1 MAFKIDPPYSNQA
14 AAQSGY
20 DTKAKELEGQGYTMS
35 SPNIGNNTISGLGTK
50 TTNVKAPKAISG
62 GTAGTPW
69 DNKMKSLLAS
79 GVSYEELAKPDPVT
93 GKSHG
98 TVEGLKKRFPGAYK
112 PKQEKKEIK
121 TEWSDASSGK
131 TVNETKVDKVPTR
144 PAETIDVNSSSRTEL
159 TTDPDKTGILPINE
173 GGTDTKKATKQNRT
187 AYSGPEKVDTTP
199 AMTGGGGSSDYS
211 HDMKLVKT
219 DVVA

>member
-1 MAFKIDPPYSNQA
+1 MAFKIDPPYGNQA

-79 GVSYEELAKPDPVT
+79 GVSYKGLAEM
-93 GKSHG
+93 GHG
-98 TVEGLKKRFPGAYK
+98 YEDALKKRFPGAYK

-131 TVNETKVDKVPTR
+131 TVNETKVDKVPTK

-173 GGTDTKKATKQNRT
+173 SGTDTKKATKQNRT

-199 AMTGGGGSSDYS
+199 EMTGGGGSSDYA
-211 HDMKLVKT
+211 HNLKLVKT